1 MPRWFFHPLTVII
14 CTIVITWLYGS
25 LLRTEQNMRTSS
37 ETVGVL
43 DQEVSQIASEV
54 SELES
59 RLATAQSP
67 AAQEERIRNE
77 LLLKKPGEYVI
88 QLPPASMNSTIE
100 TQKRSLSPWEQWQA
114 LLLR

>member
-1 MPRWFFHPLTVII
+1 
-14 CTIVITWLYGS
+14 
-25 LLRTEQNMRTSS
+25 MRTSS

-54 SELES
+54 SELQT
-59 RLATAQSP
+59 RLETAQSP

-88 QLPPASMNSTIE
+88 QLPSMVEDSEDDVE
-100 TQKRSLSPWEQWQA
+100 TPQLSAWEKWVT
-114 LLLR
+114 LLSK